1 MLVSIK
7 QKHFSSPF
15 AFVVTIITVHEKETE
30 MPILHDGTCSGMRQL
45 WSWSKCR
52 PRDSFK
58 DDTKQQ
64 CCTRSS
70 CIFLVNPFFFFLT
83 NQGFFLWNNHCT
95 RVSDQLWNNVQ
106 PQNIYMH
113 PRSTVTFREC
123 AFTLCSNYF
132 PNDERFK
139 VSNFFP
145 SPDEGFSLSQP
156 PREAESQQ
164 QQQGTVNLRN

>member
-30 MPILHDGTCSGMRQL
+30 MPILHDGTCSGMRQR

-70 CIFLVNPFFFFLT
+70 CIFLVNPFFFFFWQIKASSCETITAQECRISYEIMCNPKTYTCTHVAQWRSENVHLLFAQT
-83 NQGFFLWNNHCT
+83 IFQMMKDLKFL
-95 RVSDQLWNNVQ
+95 
-106 PQNIYMH
+106 I
-113 PRSTVTFREC
+113 
-123 AFTLCSNYF
+123 
-132 PNDERFK
+132 
-139 VSNFFP
+139 
-145 SPDEGFSLSQP
+145 FSLPLMKDFHFLNP
-156 PREAESQQ
+156 PGKQSHSNSSRA
-164 QQQGTVNLRN
+164 L